1 MRWLNHRK
9 LLLSAFA
16 LLLFYL
22 LLPSCYPPAYAMTY
36 QVTEQELATLERNLE
51 TLAENSKTKE
61 ESLKTLQA
69 QLATANAQLKLLSSS
84 NEAMA
89 SSLQKAEAS
98 LQEYEKEQKHKEA
111 VKNRQ
116 RNTWAAVAIGA
127 VVWAC
132 VK

>member
-16 LLLFYL
+16 LLLFCL

-36 QVTEQELATLERNLE
+36 QVTEEELATLERNLE

-69 QLATANAQLKLLSSS
+69 QLAIANAQLKLLSNS
-84 NEAMA
+84 NETMA
-89 SSLQKAEAS
+89 NSLQRAETS

-116 RNTWAAVAIGA
+116 RNTWAALAIGA

>member
-16 LLLFYL
+16 LLLFCL

-36 QVTEQELATLERNLE
+36 QVTEAELATLERNLE

-69 QLATANAQLKLLSSS
+69 QLATANAQLKLLSDS
-84 NEAMA
+84 NETMA
-89 SSLQKAEAS
+89 NSLRKAEAS

-116 RNTWAAVAIGA
+116 RNIWAALAIGA
-127 VVWAC
+127 LVWAIA
-132 VK
+132 K